1 MIRGARHTTVDEMER
16 REREIPRDR
25 DIILYCSCPNEVSSA
40 RLALQL
46 RRKGITR
53 VRPLLGGI
61 DAWRERNYPTELR
74 AVGMMSALDARPP
87 SEPAEA

>member
-1 MIRGARHTTVDEMER
+1 VELQ
-16 REREIPRDR
+16 EREIPRDR
-25 DIILYCSCPNEVSSA
+25 DIILYSSCPNEVSSA

-74 AVGMMSALDARPP
+74 SVGVVSALDADSL
-87 SEPAEA
+87 SEGAGA